1 MTGQFQFFQSLPHK
15 KAEFVKKKPIEL
27 WVVFLIKTP
36 AMWGV
41 YSEVLMAYPSQRK
54 TWRSRVFSL
63 LKELDIFLSSQ
74 GKGDFSHFTFFPCT
88 QRNKRKITTR
98 RFWRICDGVWKGFS
112 MFDPDFE
119 TVWGKSWSIPE
130 QLQLSRLTQGEVRWA
145 KGEKYTEHLWQIH
158 VTTLTN
164 PFSDLDNRWSDHQV
178 DKDDWDDQDNHR
190 GVDDLDNCQDHRD
203 CEA

>member
-1 MTGQFQFFQSLPHK
+1 
-15 KAEFVKKKPIEL
+15 
-27 WVVFLIKTP
+27 
-36 AMWGV
+36 
-41 YSEVLMAYPSQRK
+41 
-54 TWRSRVFSL
+54 
-63 LKELDIFLSSQ
+63 
-74 GKGDFSHFTFFPCT
+74 
-88 QRNKRKITTR
+88 
-98 RFWRICDGVWKGFS
+98 

-145 KGEKYTEHLWQIH
+145 KGEKYTEYLWQIH

-203 CEA
+203 CEALEYLEDGEKDDGDLGKGDV